1 MYEKIFAKITFA
13 DSVQWP
19 VCNYLLCNKKD
30 SSHCNYIKTVNESKS
45 I

>member
-19 VCNYLLCNKKD
+19 VFCVTRKIV
-30 SSHCNYIKTVNESKS
+30 HIATT
-45 I
+45 